1 MLFQLS
7 PKFHL
12 CSIFSS
18 GPVVSQNEVGMHAV
32 ENSELAHGI
41 GHGLIWPDNLQG
53 IKWKRQTSEKK
64 NTRHEKEN
72 QTEERE
78 KERTSVLWYSES
90 TVYIFFLVLLWI
102 EARFM
107 AKVIQSKTV
116 LK

>member
-64 NTRHEKEN
+64 EHKTRKGESDRGKR
-72 QTEERE
+72 ER
-78 KERTSVLWYSES
+78 KNISSV
-90 TVYIFFLVLLWI
+90 V
-102 EARFM
+102 
-107 AKVIQSKTV
+107 Q
-116 LK
+116 